1 MLRGRSEGAAWSAV
15 AVRLGPGGAAALDA
29 SRASTGVEE
38 ANEVVLGHRSAET
51 DVSVAADALWAWA
64 DASGEAPATQ
74 KHWELEPEPQAQ
86 PLERSL

>member
-1 MLRGRSEGAAWSAV
+1 MVCGGGTAWARWRCSIGCIPCIDWGGR
-15 AVRLGPGGAAALDA
+15 R
-29 SRASTGVEE
+29 
-38 ANEVVLGHRSAET
+38 NEVVLGHRSAET